1 MNVLAHSCDLMC
13 TQPGEPGEP
22 GEPGMMHEPLVRNEE
37 TGTHNTKYS
46 KAPTAET
53 DVQLGA
59 SWSKA
64 HLLHL

>member
-1 MNVLAHSCDLMC
+1 MNVLTHSYDLMC
-13 TQPGEPGEP
+13 TQP

-37 TGTHNTKYS
+37 TGTRNTEHS
-46 KAPTAET
+46 KAPVAET

-64 HLLHL
+64 HVLHL